1 MNRLQNI
8 PLKGNVLFLCDVFLQ
23 ETAGAMWSNAAKETE
38 KLCDNYEKREE
49 KTVKIPR

>member
-8 PLKGNVLFLCDVFLQ
+8 PLKGNVLFLCSAFLQ
-23 ETAGAMWSNAAKETE
+23 VATEKMWPNATKETE

>member
-8 PLKGNVLFLCDVFLQ
+8 PLKGNVLFLCNVFFRAAT
-23 ETAGAMWSNAAKETE
+23 EAMRSNAAREVV

-49 KTVKIPR
+49 NTVKIPR